1 MGDIVIPIELIDG
14 RRLRAF
20 KNALKAAIDALP
32 KIEKQ
37 VNNEYKQRVKQG
49 LEDIA
54 EEAIDMFYESYS
66 PHMYHR
72 TNDLYNTYKV
82 IVTDDRW
89 AIDLS
94 PSFMD
99 GSHRVSSEYIYNYM
113 FKEGYHGGAID
124 GPEHPDPGVPWYRS
138 GPTPFSF
145 WWWARPAVQTESP
158 YNKMVADYN
167 NYIDEVIEERDN
179 ELVQRA
185 QPYIDRVEQAFSN
198 LI

>member
-89 AIDLS
+89 AIDYLLLLW
-94 PSFMD
+94 MD
-99 GSHRVSSEYIYNYM
+99 LIELVVNIYIIICLKRVI
-113 FKEGYHGGAID
+113 
-124 GPEHPDPGVPWYRS
+124 
-138 GPTPFSF
+138 
-145 WWWARPAVQTESP
+145 
-158 YNKMVADYN
+158 MVALLMDQSIQILAFHG
-167 NYIDEVIEERDN
+167 IDLD
-179 ELVQRA
+179 QHHFHFGGG
-185 QPYIDRVEQAFSN
+185 RVRLFRQN
-198 LI
+198 LHITKWWQIIITIQMK